1 MPFKLCLPGKI
12 VNQSQNPMQLEFLI
26 NCATIENLKDARYLT
41 LTLNS
46 YLDRAEDGWT
56 MEDDN

>member
-1 MPFKLCLPGKI
+1 
-12 VNQSQNPMQLEFLI
+12 MQREFLK
-26 NCATIENLKDARYLT
+26 NSDTIENLKDARYLT